1 MSLENRVHDTSK
13 KTPTHQHINTK
24 NIGYKTISSN
34 ISQSE
39 GGDCVDMVDQ
49 EIYLVLAM
57 EGKPTKLSTT
67 LGKVDVKGQAT
78 FEGGSGI
85 MEYTPVPETHLK

>member
-1 MSLENRVHDTSK
+1 
-13 KTPTHQHINTK
+13 
-24 NIGYKTISSN
+24 
-34 ISQSE
+34 
-39 GGDCVDMVDQ
+39 MVDQ

-67 LGKVDVKGQAT
+67 LGQAT